1 MTLSLYS
8 THTRNHP
15 RGQLLARSCPV
26 VDHLTLEDFVAPTMS
41 NLANQVGNW
50 LRSIVAHHAPCQVAT
65 LEGDTGDPFAR
76 VTLTTQGN
84 MALRI
89 SRSQNSSSIEC
100 VATLA
105 VGQLSV
111 FTLTTTTLAAK
122 VLHAVPAFVAGY
134 VRLAIP
140 PLVYSKRAGREYL
153 ALPNTSMPDE
163 TRRPRTNAGSSGVG
177 WR

>member
-1 MTLSLYS
+1 MTLSLHS
-8 THTRNHP
+8 TLTRSHP

-76 VTLTTQGN
+76 ATLTTQGN

-105 VGQLSV
+105 VGQLSI
-111 FTLTTTTLAAK
+111 FTLTTTTLVAR
-122 VLHAVPAFVAGY
+122 VPRVALASVAGY
-134 VRLAIP
+134 AQHATP
-140 PLVYSKRAGREYL
+140 PLDYSKRTGLGYL
-153 ALPNTSMPDE
+153 ASPNISMPDDA
-163 TRRPRTNAGSSGVG
+163 RRPRTNAGSSRVDCL
-177 WR
+177 

>member
-1 MTLSLYS
+1 MGMTLSLHS
-8 THTRNHP
+8 TLTRSHP

-65 LEGDTGDPFAR
+65 LEGDTGGLFVRA
-76 VTLTTQGN
+76 TLITRGN
-84 MALRI
+84 MVLRI
-89 SRSQNSSSIEC
+89 NKSQNSSSIGRA
-100 VATLA
+100 ATLA

-140 PLVYSKRAGREYL
+140 PLDYSKRTGLGYL
-153 ALPNTSMPDE
+153 ASPNISMPDDA
-163 TRRPRTNAGSSGVG
+163 RKPRTNSGPS
-177 WR
+177 